1 MRYLL
6 LAIPV
11 ALLSACAA
19 TPQKEGPRAA
29 KTDACVSQSS
39 ITGFKALDES
49 RVILYDDI
57 GSKKAYLAEVMGGCF
72 DLSHQSRLSA
82 IDGDGNRQICGY
94 GRDSI
99 AYEQFGRVEN
109 CRIMTVELLTD
120 ESLAAAL
127 EKKARKPRKVIIE

>member
-49 RVILYDDI
+49 RVILYDDV
-57 GSKKAYLAEVMGGCF
+57 GNKKAYLAEVMGGCF

-99 AYEQFGRVEN
+99 AYEQFGRIEN

-127 EKKARKPRKVIIE
+127 EKKTGKPRKVIIE